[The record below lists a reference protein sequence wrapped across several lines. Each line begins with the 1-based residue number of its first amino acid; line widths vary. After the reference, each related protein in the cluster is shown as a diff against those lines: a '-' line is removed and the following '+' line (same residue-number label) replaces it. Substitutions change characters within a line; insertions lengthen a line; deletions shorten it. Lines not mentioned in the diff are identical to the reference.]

1 MRRLG
6 RIGPDRVPW
15 LLVPA
20 DPDIPTATGTAGP
33 REFVA
38 IVVALMMT
46 MSFAIDLML
55 PAFPDMRRAFG
66 MAADSTEV
74 TWTVTAYFYGLAIGP
89 WLYGPASDRFG
100 RRRPLYAGLTLCIV
114 AAALSALVPTWHM
127 VVIGRFLWGLGAGAP
142 RTLAPA
148 LIRDRYDGNTMA
160 RLMSL
165 ILAVFMLAPIA
176 APMLGSALLAFFPW
190 QSVFWFPVLMAVV
203 TMVWLRRLPETLPPE
218 RRRPLSPR
226 SILSAIGEILRCR
239 QTVALTMTMML
250 TTGII
255 TAFIASSQVIIDDTF
270 GLGGWFSP
278 LFAAMATVMGLN
290 ALLTARRV
298 QASGAEAIAR
308 RNSLA
313 AICASAC
320 LLLVAHLADGYPPF
334 WLFLASWVIA
344 IALSQS
350 VNPTSN
356 ALAMA
361 PLPHIAG
368 TTSSVIATVTAAGGA
383 LIGGVAANSFDGT
396 ARPYAA
402 FFFAYTVLAASGVF
416 FGLRGRISTATRPDD
431 R

>member
-1 MRRLG
+1 M
-6 RIGPDRVPW
+6 PNDR
-15 LLVPA
+15 
-20 DPDIPTATGTAGP
+20 DTAPVRGMAGP

-55 PAFPDMRRAFG
+55 PAFPEMRRAFG
-66 MAADSTEV
+66 MAPDSTQV

-89 WLYGPASDRFG
+89 WLYGPASDRYG
-100 RRRPLYAGLTLCIV
+100 RRGPLYVGLTLCIA
-114 AAALSALVPTWHM
+114 AAALAALAPTWHL

-176 APMLGSALLAFFPW
+176 APLLGSALLAVFPW
-190 QSVFWFPVLMAVV
+190 QSVFWFPVLMAVG
-203 TMVWLRRLPETLPPE
+203 TMLWLRRLPETLPPE

-226 SILSAIGEILRCR
+226 SILGAIGEVLRCR
-239 QTVALTMTMML
+239 QTVALTITMML
-250 TTGII
+250 ITGSI

-270 GLGGWFSP
+270 GLGDWFSP
-278 LFAAMATVMGLN
+278 VFAAMAMVMGLN

-298 QASGAEAIAR
+298 RVSGAETLAR

-313 AICASAC
+313 AVGAAAI
-320 LLLVAHLADGYPPF
+320 LLIVAHFDGGRPPF
-334 WLFLASWVIA
+334 ALFVVAWVVA

-368 TTSSVIATVTAAGGA
+368 TTSSVIATATAAGGA
-383 LIGGVAANSFDGT
+383 LIGGIAADSFDGT

-402 FFFAYTVLAASGVF
+402 FFLAYTVLAAGGVF
-416 FGLRGRISTATRPDD
+416 YALRGKVSTATPQDD

>member
-1 MRRLG
+1 MPG
-6 RIGPDRVPW
+6 DRDTRPV
-15 LLVPA
+15 A
-20 DPDIPTATGTAGP
+20 GTAGP

-46 MSFAIDLML
+46 TSFAIDLML
-55 PAFPDMRRAFG
+55 PAFPDMRRQFS
-66 MAADSTEV
+66 MAADSTQV
-74 TWTVTAYFYGLAIGP
+74 TWTVTAYFYGLAMGP
-89 WLYGPASDRFG
+89 WLYGPASDRYG
-100 RRRPLYAGLTLCIV
+100 RRRPLYVGLTLCI
-114 AAALSALVPTWHM
+114 AASALAALAPTWHL

-148 LIRDRYDGNTMA
+148 LIRDRYDGDTMA

-176 APMLGSALLAFFPW
+176 APMLGSALISVFPW
-190 QSVFWFPVLMAVV
+190 QSVFWFPVFMAAA
-203 TMVWLRRLPETLPPE
+203 TMVWLRRLPETLPPD
-218 RRRPLSPR
+218 RRRPLTPR
-226 SILSAIGEILRCR
+226 SIMSAVGEVLRCR
-239 QTVALTMTMML
+239 QTVALTITMTL
-250 TTGII
+250 ITGII

-270 GLGGWFSP
+270 GLGDWFSP
-278 LFAAMATVMGLN
+278 VFASMAVVMGLN

-313 AICASAC
+313 AVVAASC
-320 LLLVAHLADGYPPF
+320 LLVVAHLGGGRPPF
-334 WLFLASWVIA
+334 ALFLVAWVAA

-383 LIGGVAANSFDGT
+383 FIGGVAANSFDGT

-402 FFFAYTVLAASGVF
+402 FFLAYTVLAAAGVAF
-416 FGLRGRISTATRPDD
+416 ALRGKVSTATPPGD